1 MTRWRFPG
9 AMLANRRNLLLF
21 LRFGVV
27 GLLNTAFGYVV
38 FAALVLAGAWPG
50 AALVGATVA
59 GVAFNFQTSR
69 RLVFRSRGRVIRFIA
84 VYAALLVLNWVAL
97 RILHGFGVLELQA
110 QALLAV
116 PVAAMSF
123 LAQKT
128 FVFDAEAGRP

>member
-1 MTRWRFPG
+1 MTRWHFPR
-9 AMLANRRNLLLF
+9 ALLADRRAWLLF

-27 GLLNTAFGYVV
+27 GLLNTAFGYAV
-38 FAALVLAGAWPG
+38 FAAFVLAGVWPG

-97 RILHGFGVLELQA
+97 RILHGFGILELQT
-110 QALLAV
+110 QAVLAV
-116 PVAAMSF
+116 PVAAVSF